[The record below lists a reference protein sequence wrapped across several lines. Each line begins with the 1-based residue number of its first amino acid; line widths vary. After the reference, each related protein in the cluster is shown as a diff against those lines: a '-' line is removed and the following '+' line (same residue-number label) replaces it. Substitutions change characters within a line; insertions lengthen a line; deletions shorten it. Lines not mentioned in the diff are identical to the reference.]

1 MTEREKAII
10 EIKNR
15 RKLAEEARTEALE
28 ALRKDASFDDLYR
41 EMNSMRWEFIKAK
54 SPEAQEEI
62 QRKIESAEASLNK
75 IIKENGFP
83 FSVSGVPY
91 NCNLC
96 KDTGTVDGVACK
108 CTESVR
114 KELAL
119 KENPILGSMPTGLK
133 AIGYAFYGKDAAGKK
148 ACAEYIADEIKKEKR
163 IFLFAGKTGTGKT
176 YFAGSAV
183 RGLLEDGKDVKAVSA
198 IKLNKELLEYH
209 CAPLEKKR
217 GLWEEIAAREV
228 MLIDDLGAEQ
238 VLNNVTIPYLLE
250 LLTERAEEKITF
262 ITTNLS
268 PTELEKRYGQ
278 RIVSRLL
285 DKKLSVAVAF
295 CGDDLRLSGR

>member
-15 RKLAEEARTEALE
+15 RKIAEEARTEALE
-28 ALRKDASFDDLYR
+28 TLRKDASFDDLYR
-41 EMNSMRWEFIKAK
+41 KMNSLRWDYIKTV
-54 SPEAQEEI
+54 STEEQRDI
-62 QRKIESAEASLNK
+62 QSRIDSAEESLNK
-75 IIKENGFP
+75 TIKEKGFH
-83 FSVSGVPY
+83 FDVLGLPY
-91 NCNLC
+91 NCKLC
-96 KDTGTVDGVACK
+96 KDTGTIDGVACK

-119 KENPILGSMPTGLK
+119 KENPMLGEMPSGLK

-183 RGLLEDGKDVKAVSA
+183 RGLLEEGKDVKAISA
-198 IKLNKELLEYH
+198 IKLNKDLLEYH

-217 GLWEEIAAREV
+217 GLWVEIAERDV

-238 VLNNVTIPYLLE
+238 VVNNVTIPYLLE
-250 LLTERAEEKITF
+250 LLTERAEGKITF

-278 RIVSRLL
+278 RIISRLL

-295 CGDDLRLSGR
+295 GGEDLRLSGR